1 MREGQ
6 EQGDSARIVVAPL
19 VSLANGYTMLPA
31 PRMPCDCNVIATRW
45 AARDPE
51 ERYIQEFIMAFHSR
65 TSSGRKTSAMT
76 LAILAIAAYGPCL
89 PGMPSASAA
98 PVEKT
103 SRVEHDQAAG
113 NTPIPAPSGEP
124 LTELERME
132 LHYRRYSAAATSV
145 AQLFKQLSQKIE
157 DVTVATKAAEVKS
170 SAHNKRVLEDKLR
183 QLESARTTYN
193 LQYAQLHGQMQNE
206 NRSYAAIVHDLKNR
220 YGDANASK
228 AEQNAKAKQTKGKD
242 GKLKDSRTRETRQG
256 KVNGQDSKTAGSR
269 TAASKN
275 KERDKQALD
284 LQAEE
289 REGKDPRVI
298 DLNTKE
304 LRQRR
309 DEATKPVSAPTLN
322 AVP

>member
-1 MREGQ
+1 
-6 EQGDSARIVVAPL
+6 
-19 VSLANGYTMLPA
+19 
-31 PRMPCDCNVIATRW
+31 
-45 AARDPE
+45 
-51 ERYIQEFIMAFHSR
+51 MAFHSR
-65 TSSGRKTSAMT
+65 TSSARKTSAMT

-113 NTPIPAPSGEP
+113 NTPIPAPSPSGSEP

-157 DVTVATKAAEVKS
+157 DVTVAAKAAEVKS

-220 YGDANASK
+220 YSDANASK
-228 AEQNAKAKQTKGKD
+228 AEQDAKAKQTKGKD

-256 KVNGQDSKTAGSR
+256 EVKGQDSKTAGSR

-284 LQAEE
+284 LQAGE

-309 DEATKPVSAPTLN
+309 DQVAKPVSAPTLN

>member
-1 MREGQ
+1 
-6 EQGDSARIVVAPL
+6 
-19 VSLANGYTMLPA
+19 
-31 PRMPCDCNVIATRW
+31 MPCDCNAIATRR

-89 PGMPSASAA
+89 PGMPGASAA

-103 SRVEHDQAAG
+103 SGVEHGQAAG
-113 NTPIPAPSGEP
+113 NTPIPAPSPSVSEP

-157 DVTVATKAAEVKS
+157 DVTVAAKAVEVKS

-183 QLESARTTYN
+183 QLESARATYN

-206 NRSYAAIVHDLKNR
+206 NRSYAAIAHDLKNG
-220 YGDANASK
+220 YSNANASK
-228 AEQNAKAKQTKGKD
+228 AEQDAKAKKGKD

-256 KVNGQDSKTAGSR
+256 EVKGQDSKTAGFR

-284 LQAEE
+284 LQAGE
-289 REGKDPRVI
+289 REVKDPRVI